1 MADKHPYM
9 SGSGG
14 VTQLV
19 GQLRKAF
26 PATVTADTLK
36 KLGIAPQNETYV
48 LNIIKFI
55 GVLDAEN
62 KKTAA
67 ASPVFNKHDN
77 DEFQQA
83 FAKLV
88 IGPYHELFDLHGED
102 AWTLPL
108 DKLISFFRNHDGTS
122 DVVGKRQAT
131 TFQTLAR
138 ISGKLTEGVAATVS
152 KSASN
157 SGAAKIG
164 KKVLP
169 VKKPAAV
176 APAPLPTPAPGPA
189 VVSCSGKR
197 WRSRRGGPDC
207 SNRNQSSAWR
217 RSINLRRDLQEH
229 SRKLAKWQR
238 RLICSSNS
246 SGELLRG
253 SQ

>member
-19 GQLRKAF
+19 SQLRKAF

-48 LNIIKFI
+48 LNIMKFI

-62 KKTAA
+62 KKSAT
-67 ASPVFNKHDN
+67 ASPAFNKHDN
-77 DEFQQA
+77 AEFQQE

-138 ISGKLTEGVAATVS
+138 ISGKLNEDAVVAV
-152 KSASN
+152 KSASS
-157 SGAAKIG
+157 SGGAKIA
-164 KKVLP
+164 KKASQ
-169 VKKPAAV
+169 VKKPAIPA
-176 APAPLPTPAPGPA
+176 AAPLAAPAPGPA
-189 VVSCSGKR
+189 PVQPPVQSNA
-197 WRSRRGGPDC
+197 GGTGGVGLTV
-207 SNRNQSSAWR
+207 RIE
-217 RSINLRRDLQEH
+217 INLPPGGDQATYDAIFKSIRE
-229 SRKLAKWQR
+229 
-238 RLICSSNS
+238 N
-246 SGELLRG
+246 LLNG
-253 SQ
+253 NGT

>member
-19 GQLRKAF
+19 SQLRKAF

-48 LNIIKFI
+48 LNIMKFI

-77 DEFQQA
+77 EEFQQE

-88 IGPYHELFDLHGED
+88 VGPYHELFDLHGQD

-122 DVVGKRQAT
+122 DIVGKRQAS

-138 ISGKLTEGVAATVS
+138 ISGKLDEGAAVAV
-152 KSASN
+152 KPASN
-157 SGAAKIG
+157 NGGAKIA
-164 KKVLP
+164 KKVSP
-169 VKKPAAV
+169 VKKQALSAV
-176 APAPLPTPAPGPA
+176 DPVSASASGPAPLPPPVKANA
-189 VVSCSGKR
+189 
-197 WRSRRGGPDC
+197 GGAAGVGLTV
-207 SNRNQSSAWR
+207 RIE
-217 RSINLRRDLQEH
+217 INLPPGGDQATYDAIFKSIRE
-229 SRKLAKWQR
+229 
-238 RLICSSNS
+238 N
-246 SGELLRG
+246 LLNG
-253 SQ
+253 NGA

>member
-19 GQLRKAF
+19 SQLRKAF

-36 KLGIAPQNETYV
+36 KLSIAPQNETYV
-48 LNIIKFI
+48 LNIMKFI

-67 ASPVFNKHDN
+67 AIPVFNKHDN
-77 DEFQQA
+77 AEFQQE

-88 IGPYHELFDLHGED
+88 VGPYHELFDLHGED

-122 DVVGKRQAT
+122 DVVGKRQAS

-138 ISGKLTEGVAATVS
+138 ISGKLDEGAAVAV
-152 KSASN
+152 KPASN
-157 SGAAKIG
+157 SGGAKIA
-164 KKVLP
+164 KKVSPLR
-169 VKKPAAV
+169 KQTLSAV
-176 APAPLPTPAPGPA
+176 APVAAPAIGPTPLQSPA
-189 VVSCSGKR
+189 QANSGGAAGVGLTVR
-197 WRSRRGGPDC
+197 IE
-207 SNRNQSSAWR
+207 
-217 RSINLRRDLQEH
+217 INLPPGGDQATYDAIFKSIRE
-229 SRKLAKWQR
+229 
-238 RLICSSNS
+238 N
-246 SGELLRG
+246 LLNG
-253 SQ
+253 NGA

>member
-36 KLGIAPQNETYV
+36 KLGIAPQNESFV
-48 LNIIKFI
+48 LNIMKFV

-62 KKTAA
+62 KKTPAA
-67 ASPVFNKHDN
+67 GPVFNKHDN
-77 DEFQQA
+77 AEFQQE

-88 IGPYHELFDLHGED
+88 TGPYRELFDLHGED

-108 DKLISFFRNHDGTS
+108 DKLISFFRNHDGTG

-138 ISGKLTEGVAATVS
+138 ISGKLTEGVAATV
-152 KSASN
+152 KSASSGGGAKIAKKVSPVKKAAPAGVALGPTPAPAHVQPPAQAN
-157 SGAAKIG
+157 SGAAG
-164 KKVLP
+164 
-169 VKKPAAV
+169 
-176 APAPLPTPAPGPA
+176 T
-189 VVSCSGKR
+189 
-197 WRSRRGGPDC
+197 GGVGLTV
-207 SNRNQSSAWR
+207 RIE
-217 RSINLRRDLQEH
+217 INLPPGGDQATYDAIFKSIRE
-229 SRKLAKWQR
+229 
-238 RLICSSNS
+238 N
-246 SGELLRG
+246 LLNANG
-253 SQ
+253 A